1 VNGSTA
7 TIASIKSPQLATAV
21 RVGTFT
27 KAAAA
32 AGARSDVKFVQDA
45 SAKLDKAF
53 IKVIYDD
60 GKTSI
65 LNLEGTKTAEDVVV
79 QTLKKGKLNEGH
91 VKSYC
96 FYTLDGAEAI
106 SSNCL
111 RLTEAELMRIC
122 TDVARHERERLMF
135 RKIHA
140 GEPDGEQLAVAA
152 KIASQHLQQSVAVA
166 AGNSASRSQLKLQKL
181 TGEPLPSL
189 SYPMSPSAAA
199 QRERYQ
205 YASELQNNSTPRP
218 PTGPALQ
225 DFLGGRP
232 PSELVVADVD
242 TYFPDAD
249 RAEIESIRRMSTH
262 RSKRFSRA
270 ASRLSVVSSFSVSNL
285 NKDVPPVP
293 GIPVTWQ
300 NNNTVMARARPLSVY
315 STATLN
321 PNDHRNSIASFTTLG
336 PVNEESP
343 SESHRKSY
351 ISFSAESI
359 AEASS
364 ATSPTLSITD
374 PFSTTIPNKHDAE
387 STISSDHSAT
397 ETGGSSL
404 QQQLRQAIEEDG
416 EEPDEALTEF
426 LQPDAYT
433 DMKYIRGRLI
443 GKGSFGHVYMAL
455 HSVTAEIMAVKQVEL
470 PHPTSSNTKRQVMVD
485 ALKHE
490 IALLRSLSHPHIVR
504 YLGSSS
510 DDANLNIFLEY
521 VSGGSI
527 SKMLKDYGVFNE
539 PIIIKFVYQILD
551 GLKYL
556 HSNNIIHRDIK
567 GANILVD
574 NQGTIKISDF
584 GISKRVQDSRSYLSS
599 ESLPSLPPGAS
610 KRVSLQGSVFWM
622 APEVVRQTAY
632 TRKADIWSLGCLV
645 VEMLTGTH
653 PHPNLTQMQAIFK
666 IGGTGAEG
674 ARLDPKPSVP
684 EAASEEVKDFLERTF
699 REEFEKRPEAEELMD
714 TAFVKKGLGLVYG
727 V

>member
-1 VNGSTA
+1 
-7 TIASIKSPQLATAV
+7 
-21 RVGTFT
+21 
-27 KAAAA
+27 
-32 AGARSDVKFVQDA
+32 
-45 SAKLDKAF
+45 
-53 IKVIYDD
+53 
-60 GKTSI
+60 
-65 LNLEGTKTAEDVVV
+65 
-79 QTLKKGKLNEGH
+79 
-91 VKSYC
+91 
-96 FYTLDGAEAI
+96 
-106 SSNCL
+106 
-111 RLTEAELMRIC
+111 
-122 TDVARHERERLMF
+122 
-135 RKIHA
+135 
-140 GEPDGEQLAVAA
+140 
-152 KIASQHLQQSVAVA
+152 
-166 AGNSASRSQLKLQKL
+166 
-181 TGEPLPSL
+181 
-189 SYPMSPSAAA
+189 
-199 QRERYQ
+199 
-205 YASELQNNSTPRP
+205 
-218 PTGPALQ
+218 
-225 DFLGGRP
+225 
-232 PSELVVADVD
+232 
-242 TYFPDAD
+242 
-249 RAEIESIRRMSTH
+249 
-262 RSKRFSRA
+262 
-270 ASRLSVVSSFSVSNL
+270 
-285 NKDVPPVP
+285 
-293 GIPVTWQ
+293 
-300 NNNTVMARARPLSVY
+300 
-315 STATLN
+315 
-321 PNDHRNSIASFTTLG
+321 
-336 PVNEESP
+336 
-343 SESHRKSY
+343 
-351 ISFSAESI
+351 
-359 AEASS
+359 
-364 ATSPTLSITD
+364 
-374 PFSTTIPNKHDAE
+374 
-387 STISSDHSAT
+387 
-397 ETGGSSL
+397 
-404 QQQLRQAIEEDG
+404 
-416 EEPDEALTEF
+416 
-426 LQPDAYT
+426 
-433 DMKYIRGRLI
+433 
-443 GKGSFGHVYMAL
+443 
-455 HSVTAEIMAVKQVEL
+455 
-470 PHPTSSNTKRQVMVD
+470 MVD